1 MALGRCGVVVINLVD
16 VPVGIV
22 VGCFVD
28 DSVVANVVVVYIL
41 AHFAVSLLAAVL
53 LLPLL
58 GQRQQLVEIHA
69 EEFNLVVVGIGL
81 ALQCSPELRWH
92 VGEFG

>member
-28 DSVVANVVVVYIL
+28 DGVVANVVVVYIL

-81 ALQCSPELRWH
+81 AFQCSSELRWH
-92 VGEFG
+92 VGELW